1 MEIVRETEHENAEMA
16 KRIDFIAMAPGVF
29 YIPRSNLTFVYK
41 KSNDMWFMNKSHWNK
56 SKLVR
61 VSEEERLEAEE
72 GRKNGPLVLDSEK
85 DKESSPKV

>member
-41 KSNDMWFMNKSHWNK
+41 KSNDMWFMNKT
-56 SKLVR
+56 KLVR